1 MPKAQVLVTLTA
13 EALIEVP
20 EGADVET
27 FCREQLSLDWGPVRV
42 GQVLQPPS
50 IVVPEP
56 APEPA
61 EEAPAVADQEPAH
74 AGAAEPAAFAEL
86 PAEPAPIEPAVEAAP
101 VEALPAGEPVEAFV
115 ESRAEEPA
123 ETPAAAVAEEP
134 SPVAAAA
141 ASPADSAELVEL
153 FNDPIYRDVI
163 RSAVRDRAARLL
175 EDVVNQVVAE
185 LEPLLQRH
193 LSRQTRGAQ

>member
-42 GQVLQPPS
+42 GQVLQPPT
-50 IVVPEP
+50 ILVEYFTIPEP
-56 APEPA
+56 APEP
-61 EEAPAVADQEPAH
+61 EPTES
-74 AGAAEPAAFAEL
+74 AAEPA
-86 PAEPAPIEPAVEAAP
+86 PAEVAAVPAADAAIEPVVEAAP
-101 VEALPAGEPVEAFV
+101 VEAVPGGEPVEAFV
-115 ESRAEEPA
+115 EAHADAPEA
-123 ETPAAAVAEEP
+123 AAAAVAEE
-134 SPVAAAA
+134 
-141 ASPADSAELVEL
+141 ASPAAAPSASLPDLVEL
-153 FNDPIYRDVI
+153 FDNPLYRDVI

-175 EDVVNQVVAE
+175 EDVVNQVVSE